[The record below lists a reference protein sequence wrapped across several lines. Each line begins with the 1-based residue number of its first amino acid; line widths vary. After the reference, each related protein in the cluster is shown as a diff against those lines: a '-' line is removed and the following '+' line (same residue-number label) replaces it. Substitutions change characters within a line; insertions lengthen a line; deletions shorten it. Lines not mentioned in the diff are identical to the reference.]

1 VHLSLAIV
9 ATNLVVEAVLAV
21 LPKNPKNFNVDN
33 ICVVKIIGGSLQQ
46 SKVVKGIVF
55 AQEPKGITK
64 KVQKAKVSVFLCPV
78 DIS

>member
-9 ATNLVVEAVLAV
+9 TTNLVAEAVLAV

-33 ICVVKIIGGSLQQ
+33 ICVVKIIGSSLQQ

-55 AQEPKGITK
+55 AREPKGITK